1 MLTKCK
7 IIVQLLFTW
16 SCIRYPEKI
25 IGPNFKLQ
33 TSFFTC
39 SKRSSWHFYTE
50 NFPQF
55 LAKLFWE
62 KWQIGYGT
70 VMRNSSMSTDSHVRP
85 SVASQLPLV
94 QTFFLVKIKW
104 HWTLKGWSSPICGLP
119 EEDSKWTNC
128 STFKDSPF
136 ERKKKIEQKSRIYFY
151 NFPTPLCQSRQ
162 SERTLNRIIASNPII
177 PPVV

>member
-25 IGPNFKLQ
+25 IGSNFKLQ
-33 TSFFTC
+33 TSFLTC

-70 VMRNSSMSTDSHVRP
+70 VMRNSWMSTDSHVRP

-94 QTFFLVKIKW
+94 RTFFPSQNKVALNSEGLVITNLWNAWRRFKVDKLFYIQRFTI
-104 HWTLKGWSSPICGLP
+104 WT
-119 EEDSKWTNC
+119 E
-128 STFKDSPF
+128 
-136 ERKKKIEQKSRIYFY
+136 KKIDQKSRIYFY
-151 NFPTPLCQSRQ
+151 TFPTPLCQSRQ
-162 SERTLNRIIASNPII
+162 SERTPNRIIASNPII
-177 PPVV
+177 PPFV